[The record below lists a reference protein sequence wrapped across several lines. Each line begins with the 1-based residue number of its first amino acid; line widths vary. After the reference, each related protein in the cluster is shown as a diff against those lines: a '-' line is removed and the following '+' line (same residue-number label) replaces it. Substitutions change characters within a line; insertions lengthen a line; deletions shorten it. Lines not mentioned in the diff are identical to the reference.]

1 MENNKEEDSL
11 KEFWERESER
21 CYSSETKLR
30 TDAIRVHLG
39 LFFWERGGKKFVE
52 NYHTWT
58 VPFLIRTDIYNIEAS
73 AKSFLKSG
81 ALKKANCSDDSVS
94 WICSANA
101 RDFLDCLDCFGE
113 EKVKELIKR
122 LNENGK

>member
-1 MENNKEEDSL
+1 MENNKDTVSL
-11 KEFWERESER
+11 KEFWGKEFKKCFSPES
-21 CYSSETKLR
+21 KLVR
-30 TDAIRVHLG
+30 TDAIRFHLG
-39 LFFWERGGKKFVE
+39 LFLWERGGRKFVE

-81 ALKKANCSDDSVS
+81 ILKKANCSDDSVS

-101 RDFLDCLDCFGE
+101 RDFLDALDCLGE
-113 EKVKELIKR
+113 EKVKELIKE
-122 LNENGK
+122 LV